1 MQPTTTDLINIGLSI
16 ATAIIGAF
24 ILLHFDE
31 RKNK

>member
-1 MQPTTTDLINIGLSI
+1 MQPTATDLIIIALSI

-24 ILLHFDE
+24 ILLHFDG